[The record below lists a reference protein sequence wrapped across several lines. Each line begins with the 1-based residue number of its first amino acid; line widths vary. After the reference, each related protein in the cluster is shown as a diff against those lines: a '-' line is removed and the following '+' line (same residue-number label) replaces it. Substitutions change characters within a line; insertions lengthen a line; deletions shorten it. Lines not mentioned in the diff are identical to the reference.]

1 MKTNG
6 ISRGKFVM
14 LLGIGC
20 SVMLAFSPNASATP
34 HPLPP
39 AINLTIGDAHELGFV
54 DRSLP
59 TTVPSATLFV
69 NTMIGL
75 ALGGST
81 HVIIGPRDNLVTRSN
96 RAFGPLPTAVFAL
109 TGHTTTIDLG
119 TGLYS
124 YLFAKYDG
132 PNFGAEVWYVGNLSG
147 IITIPATGG
156 GYGLSLWKLFGP
168 GVGVPDG
175 GATVMLLGVALG
187 ALGMARGFL
196 KRCSL
201 VTFVA
206 DPRER
211 RKPMTSRAAQ

>member
-1 MKTNG
+1 MRLNLILT
-6 ISRGKFVM
+6 GKLALVSAAF
-14 LLGIGC
+14 C

-59 TTVPSATLFV
+59 VTVTSATLYV

-156 GYGLSLWKLFGP
+156 GYRLSLWKLFGP

-175 GATVMLLGVALG
+175 GATVMLLGAALG
-187 ALGMARGFL
+187 ALGMVRRFL
-196 KRCSL
+196 KN
-201 VTFVA
+201 
-206 DPRER
+206 
-211 RKPMTSRAAQ
+211 

>member
-6 ISRGKFVM
+6 TSTGKFVM

-20 SVMLAFSPNASATP
+20 AVILASASDASASR
-34 HPLPP
+34 HALPP
-39 AINLTIGDAHELGFV
+39 VINLTIGDAHELGFV

-59 TTVPSATLFV
+59 TTITSATLFV

-96 RAFGPLPTAVFAL
+96 HAFGPLPTAVFAL
-109 TGHTTTIDLG
+109 TGHGTTIDLG

-124 YLFAKYDG
+124 YLWAKYD
-132 PNFGAEVWYVGNLSG
+132 NSHFGAEVWYVGNLSG
-147 IITIPATGG
+147 MITIPATGG
-156 GYGLSLWKLFGP
+156 GYGLTTWKLFGP

-175 GATVMLLGVALG
+175 GATVMLLGAAL
-187 ALGMARGFL
+187 AVLGTARRFL

>member
-1 MKTNG
+1 
-6 ISRGKFVM
+6 M

-20 SVMLAFSPNASATP
+20 AVILASASDAIATP

-39 AINLTIGDAHELGFV
+39 VINLTIGDAHELGFV
-54 DRSLP
+54 DRSVP
-59 TTVPSATLFV
+59 TTVTSATLYV

-81 HVIIGPRDNLVTRSN
+81 HVINGPFDNLVTRSN
-96 RAFGPLPTAVFAL
+96 HAFGPLPTAVFAL
-109 TGHTTTIDLG
+109 TGHGTTIDLG

-147 IITIPATGG
+147 IITIPATAG
-156 GYGLSLWKLFGP
+156 GYRLSLWKLFGP
-168 GVGVPDG
+168 GVGVPDS
-175 GATVMLLGVALG
+175 GATVMLLGAAL
-187 ALGMARGFL
+187 AVLGTARGFL
-196 KRCSL
+196 KRCSF

-206 DPRER
+206 DPGER

>member
-1 MKTNG
+1 MRLNLILT
-6 ISRGKFVM
+6 GKLALVSAAF
-14 LLGIGC
+14 C

-59 TTVPSATLFV
+59 TTVHSATLFV

-109 TGHTTTIDLG
+109 TGHTKTIDLG

-132 PNFGAEVWYVGNLSG
+132 PNFSAEVWYVGNLSG
-147 IITIPATGG
+147 IITIPATAG

-175 GATVMLLGVALG
+175 GATVMLLGAAL
-187 ALGMARGFL
+187 AVLGTARRFL
-196 KRCSL
+196 
-201 VTFVA
+201 
-206 DPRER
+206 
-211 RKPMTSRAAQ
+211 TS